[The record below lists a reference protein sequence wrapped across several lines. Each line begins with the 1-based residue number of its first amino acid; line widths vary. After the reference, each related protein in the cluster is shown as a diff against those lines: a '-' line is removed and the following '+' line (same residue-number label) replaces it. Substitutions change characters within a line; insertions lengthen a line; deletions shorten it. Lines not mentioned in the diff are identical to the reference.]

1 MKKILFFF
9 LINYCALTTYAQQ
22 EAQFTHFAFNR
33 MAYNPA
39 YAGSRNDLAIGAIYR
54 HQWMGIPS
62 APRTANAWAHKA
74 FSNGKV
80 GAGISVQA
88 DQLGLTNNYATALSY
103 AYRIKTGNGTLSFGL
118 RAEGEYSMLDWSK
131 ADPADLVDNQI
142 GASSARFAPNF
153 GTGVYYQTK
162 NYYVGISAPRF
173 LKNALYSKQPKGRD
187 TRSYYAMAGAMI
199 PLGANVKLAPS
210 TLFTY
215 NMSAPAAFDF
225 NANFILMNTLWIGAS
240 FRTTDSFDAM
250 MQYQITPATR
260 AAISYDFT
268 SSNLRKYTSGSMELM
283 IEHTFCDCGK
293 DKVKNIRFF

>member
-1 MKKILFFF
+1 MKKILFFIF
-9 LINYCALTTYAQQ
+9 INICATAIYAQQ

-33 MAYNPA
+33 LAFNPA

-54 HQWMGIPS
+54 HQWLNIPS

-88 DQLGLTNNYATALSY
+88 DQLGLTSNYSTALHY
-103 AYRIKTGNGTLSFGL
+103 AYRIKAGNGNLSFGL
-118 RAEGEYSMLDWSK
+118 RAEGEYTTFDWSK
-131 ADPADLVDNQI
+131 ADPADVIDNQI
-142 GASSARFAPNF
+142 AAVNSRFSPNF
-153 GTGVYYQTK
+153 GTGIYYQAK
-162 NYYVGISAPRF
+162 NYYVGLSAPRF
-173 LKNALYSKQPKGRD
+173 LKNSLYKKQPQGRD

-199 PLGANVKLAPS
+199 PLGTNVKLAPS
-210 TLFTY
+210 ALFSY
-215 NMSAPAAFDF
+215 NMSAPMAFDF
-225 NANFILMNTLWIGAS
+225 NANFILMNTLWLGAS
-240 FRTTDSFDAM
+240 FRSTDSFDAM

-268 SSNLRKYTSGSMELM
+268 TSHLRKYTTGSMELM